1 MTSDFTNKDGEK
13 QETARVSRRQSQK
26 SLKIERNV
34 PLPGFRSSR
43 SKSIMDAMQRCAV
56 GDCFFVPI
64 EGAVT
69 RHSIMMSVMRN
80 NKVVKPKRFTSRT
93 IDGGIRVWR
102 VE

>member
-1 MTSDFTNKDGEK
+1 
-13 QETARVSRRQSQK
+13 
-26 SLKIERNV
+26 
-34 PLPGFRSSR
+34 
-43 SKSIMDAMQRCAV
+43 MDAMQRCAV